1 MHTPRGLCGRKGD
14 KPGVVSLVLFW
25 GWGAI
30 LVNSSQKYTW
40 AFFYNGLLGHSKK
53 EAGNWLTM
61 MMKISGDDQKKNKK
75 KIVKHSEKIVNILDS
90 LHFI

>member
-53 EAGNWLTM
+53 EAGSWLTM
-61 MMKISGDDQKKNKK
+61 MMKISGDDQKKKK
-75 KIVKHSEKIVNILDS
+75 KIVNILDS